1 MIFNFIGAFFAGAAF
16 EWAATDAV
24 APTATAASARTAVG
38 VVSFF
43 GRAFFRGRFVR
54 AAASGYCRSG
64 AFVPVFWGVAAFV
77 ACRFDHCVA
86 DAFFFRLAPESPL
99 KIAAYWGIAFVGNA
113 CGAQFLNA
121 TLKRGESADKK
132 SKRERAEEKKAA

>member
-1 MIFNFIGAFFAGAAF
+1 MGGDRRGCSDGDGGERSNG
-16 EWAATDAV
+16 
-24 APTATAASARTAVG
+24 
-38 VVSFF
+38 
-43 GRAFFRGRFVR
+43 GRRRFVFWAR
-54 AAASGYCRSG
+54 VFPREVRSRGGERLLSLRGVRSG
-64 AFVPVFWGVAAFV
+64 FWGVAAFV